1 MTCPWS
7 LILPVTEPGFKLGFV
22 WIQSC
27 ACLMAKT
34 QDQNGWWWRVNKR
47 KGQLTPWGLCL
58 KCSLIG
64 QRLSVGSW
72 ALGLN
77 AKAYERKPSSRYI
90 KFLSLHYFFN
100 RFSLLPVKSP
110 ASRCMRFQQR
120 NCWVFHLFHH
130 LTPYQAQ
137 TLEQHFPEC
146 APSGSQETFN
156 TMDKSIKKTGFLQEF
171 SEPLMFTLS
180 LEESRYNIFQFPNI
194 FDHTFFLK
202 VHHTGLV
209 FQGSLLLFYIF
220 SQIQI
225 FSCLLCF
232 LTGAPSPHTR
242 TSETGS

>member
-110 ASRCMRFQQR
+110 ASRCMK
-120 NCWVFHLFHH
+120 VP
-130 LTPYQAQ
+130 T
-137 TLEQHFPEC
+137 
-146 APSGSQETFN
+146 
-156 TMDKSIKKTGFLQEF
+156 KKL
-171 SEPLMFTLS
+171 LS
-180 LEESRYNIFQFPNI
+180 LPPLSPSNPLPGSNLRAALSRVCSQWITGDIQYN
-194 FDHTFFLK
+194 
-202 VHHTGLV
+202 G
-209 FQGSLLLFYIF
+209 
-220 SQIQI
+220 
-225 FSCLLCF
+225 
-232 LTGAPSPHTR
+232 
-242 TSETGS
+242 